1 MNTYHATVSSIL
13 EEIFP
18 VNVAYYVHTFT
29 SFCDKCKNQTYGVGN
44 WGFGNL
50 FETCPHTQEHLSVN
64 PGFNQMDKSK
74 GFYFDFVNNV
84 GVGTPTLTRYFWT
97 GHIPEPP
104 ETSSFSLQY
113 YHDAY
118 IPETLHSITCI
129 MPRFA
134 TQDPDY
140 TNKPQNK
147 VDQEYK
153 YTLLHET
160 SHQLG
165 APDHY
170 CRSSNGQPCSNAY
183 CWECHPE
190 LAADSCVM
198 YCRYNLDNLDENT
211 MYCPQCI
218 ETIRAHLCDH
228 HY

>member
-1 MNTYHATVSSIL
+1 
-13 EEIFP
+13 
-18 VNVAYYVHTFT
+18 
-29 SFCDKCKNQTYGVGN
+29 
-44 WGFGNL
+44 
-50 FETCPHTQEHLSVN
+50 
-64 PGFNQMDKSK
+64 
-74 GFYFDFVNNV
+74 
-84 GVGTPTLTRYFWT
+84 
-97 GHIPEPP
+97 
-104 ETSSFSLQY
+104 
-113 YHDAY
+113 
-118 IPETLHSITCI
+118 